1 MPRLPK
7 PSRHLGRVRK
17 EGPSFRA
24 RRLTRGRDLLGPD
37 SVGIRQSLV
46 ALAFSSLTAVVAGGF
61 LAAMTG
67 TLERYPGLL
76 VLVPAAIGMRGNIF
90 GALGSRLA
98 TSIHAGTF
106 RMSRRS
112 EALVTQNVLASGVL
126 SLVTAVMLA
135 LLVKVLSPIF
145 GLDSVIAISD
155 LIVLSAVGALLSFL
169 VLIVVTLGL
178 AARSVHRGWDLDD
191 VNAPLVSAVGD
202 VVTLP
207 ALFIASFLLEID
219 VLTTSLAVVFV
230 LLSLLTLWW
239 SRRSLLTTMRQVLGE
254 SLPILFATG
263 ILLVIAGVVI
273 EHELATFAANRAVLV
288 LVPACL
294 AVAGAIGGILSGR
307 LSSKFHLGVIE
318 PTAIPGRPARRDLI
332 AGLAFALPVFI
343 FNGLLA
349 AGVST
354 LFGFESPGLVSLLW
368 ISVIGGSIATLLA
381 GAIGYYGTAL
391 AVRGGVDPDTYGMP
405 LVTSSVDLGGAA
417 ALVLTIGWVGLS

>member
-7 PSRHLGRVRK
+7 PSRHSGRVRK
-17 EGPSFRA
+17 EERSFRA

-46 ALAFSSLTAVVAGGF
+46 ALGFSSLTAVVAGGF

-169 VLIVVTLGL
+169 VLIAVTLGL
-178 AARSVHRGWDLDD
+178 AARSAHRGWDLDD

-207 ALFIASFLLEID
+207 ALFVASFLLEID
-219 VLTTSLAVVFV
+219 VLTMSLAALFI

-239 SRRSLLTTMRQVLGE
+239 SRRSLLTTMRQVLSE

-294 AVAGAIGGILSGR
+294 AAAGAIGGILSGR

-332 AGLAFALPVFI
+332 AGLAFALPVLI

-349 AGVST
+349 HAVST
-354 LFGFESPGLVSLLW
+354 LCGFESPGLVSLLW

-391 AVRGGVDPDTYGMP
+391 AVRAGVDPDTYGMP

>member
-1 MPRLPK
+1 MSRLSK
-7 PSRHLGRVRK
+7 PSLRLGRVLA
-17 EGPSFRA
+17 EGSPFRA
-24 RRLTRGRDLLGPD
+24 RRSARVRDLLGPD

-106 RMSRRS
+106 RISRRH
-112 EALVTQNVLASGVL
+112 EALVTQNVFASGVL
-126 SLVTAVMLA
+126 SLVTAVILA
-135 LLVKVLSPIF
+135 VLTKILSPIF
-145 GLDSVIAISD
+145 GLDSVVAIAD
-155 LIVLSAVGALLSFL
+155 LVVLSAVGALLSFL
-169 VLIVVTLGL
+169 VLIAVTLSL
-178 AARSVHRGWDLDD
+178 AARSVERGWDLDD

-207 ALFIASFLLEID
+207 ALLVASFLLEID
-219 VLTTSLAVVFV
+219 VLTTTLAVLLV
-230 LLSLLTLWW
+230 LLSVLTLWW
-239 SRRSLLTTMRQVLGE
+239 SRRSLLTMMRQILAE
-254 SLPILFATG
+254 SLPILLATG

-273 EHELATFAANRAVLV
+273 EHELETFAANRAVLV

-294 AVAGAIGGILSGR
+294 AAAGAIGGILSGR
-307 LSSKFHLGVIE
+307 LSTKFHLGVIE

-332 AGLAFALPVFI
+332 AGLAFALPVLI

-349 AGVST
+349 QFASA
-354 LFGFESPGLVSLLW
+354 LFGFESPGFVTLLS

-391 AVRGGVDPDTYGMP
+391 AVRAGVDPDTYGMP

>member
-17 EGPSFRA
+17 EGPSFRV
-24 RRLTRGRDLLGPD
+24 RRLTRGRDFLGPD

-46 ALAFSSLTAVVAGGF
+46 ALGFSSLTAVVAGGF

-169 VLIVVTLGL
+169 VLIAVTLGL
-178 AARSVHRGWDLDD
+178 AARSAHRGWDLDD

-294 AVAGAIGGILSGR
+294 AAAGAIGGILSGR

>member
-1 MPRLPK
+1 
-7 PSRHLGRVRK
+7 
-17 EGPSFRA
+17 
-24 RRLTRGRDLLGPD
+24 
-37 SVGIRQSLV
+37 
-46 ALAFSSLTAVVAGGF
+46 
-61 LAAMTG
+61 MTG
-67 TLERYPGLL
+67 TLERNPGLL

-106 RMSRRS
+106 RMSRRAD
-112 EALVTQNVLASGVL
+112 ALVTQNVLASGVL

-135 LLVKVLSPIF
+135 VITKILSPIF
-145 GLDSVIAISD
+145 GLDSVIGVAD
-155 LIVLSAVGALLSFL
+155 LVVLSAVGALLSFV

-178 AARSVHRGWDLDD
+178 AARSAQRGWDLDD

-207 ALFIASFLLEID
+207 ALFVASFLLEID
-219 VLTTSLAVVFV
+219 ALTTSLASLLV
-230 LLSLLTLWW
+230 LLSLLSLWW
-239 SRRSLLTTMRQVLGE
+239 SRRSLLTTMRQVLAE
-254 SLPILFATG
+254 SLPILLATG

-294 AVAGAIGGILSGR
+294 AAAGAIGGILSGR

-318 PTAIPGRPARRDLI
+318 PTAVPGRPARRDLM
-332 AGLAFALPVFI
+332 AGLAFALPVLI

-349 AGVST
+349 HVASV
-354 LFGFESPGLVSLLW
+354 LFSFESPGLASLLW

-391 AVRGGVDPDTYGMP
+391 AVRAGADPDTYGMP

-417 ALVLTIGWVGLS
+417 ALVLTIGWLGLS

>member
-67 TLERYPGLL
+67 TLQRYPGLL

-169 VLIVVTLGL
+169 VLIAVTLGL
-178 AARSVHRGWDLDD
+178 AARSAHRGWDLDD

-294 AVAGAIGGILSGR
+294 AAAGAIGGILSGR

>member
-7 PSRHLGRVRK
+7 PPRRSGRVRK
-17 EGPSFRA
+17 ERPPFRA
-24 RRLTRGRDLLGPD
+24 RRSARVRDLLGPD
-37 SVGIRQSLV
+37 AVGIRQSLV
-46 ALAFSSLTAVVAGGF
+46 ALGFSSFTAVVAGGF
-61 LAAMTG
+61 LAAMMG
-67 TLERYPGLL
+67 TLERNPGLL

-106 RMSRRS
+106 RMSRRAD
-112 EALVTQNVLASGVL
+112 ALVTQNVLASGVL

-135 LLVKVLSPIF
+135 VITKILSPIF
-145 GLDSVIAISD
+145 GLDSVIGVAD
-155 LIVLSAVGALLSFL
+155 LVVLSTVGALLSFL
-169 VLIVVTLGL
+169 VLIAVTLGL
-178 AARSVHRGWDLDD
+178 AARSAQRGWDLDD

-207 ALFIASFLLEID
+207 ALFVASFLLEID
-219 VLTTSLAVVFV
+219 ALTTSLASLLV
-230 LLSLLTLWW
+230 LLSLLSLWW
-239 SRRSLLTTMRQVLGE
+239 SRRSLLTTMRQVLAE
-254 SLPILFATG
+254 SLPILLATG

-294 AVAGAIGGILSGR
+294 AAAGAIGGILSGR

-318 PTAIPGRPARRDLI
+318 PTAVPGRPARRDLI
-332 AGLAFALPVFI
+332 AGLAFALPVLI

-349 AGVST
+349 HVASV
-354 LFGFESPGLVSLLW
+354 LFSFESPGLASLLW

-391 AVRGGVDPDTYGMP
+391 AVRAGADPDTYGMP

-417 ALVLTIGWVGLS
+417 ALVLTIGWLGLS

>member
-1 MPRLPK
+1 
-7 PSRHLGRVRK
+7 
-17 EGPSFRA
+17 
-24 RRLTRGRDLLGPD
+24 
-37 SVGIRQSLV
+37 
-46 ALAFSSLTAVVAGGF
+46 
-61 LAAMTG
+61 MTG

>member
-7 PSRHLGRVRK
+7 PPRRSGRVRK
-17 EGPSFRA
+17 ERPSFRA
-24 RRLTRGRDLLGPD
+24 RRSARVRDLLGPD
-37 SVGIRQSLV
+37 AVGIRQSLV
-46 ALAFSSLTAVVAGGF
+46 ALGFSSFTAVVAGGF
-61 LAAMTG
+61 LAAMMG
-67 TLERYPGLL
+67 TLERNPGLL

-106 RMSRRS
+106 RMSRRAD
-112 EALVTQNVLASGVL
+112 ALVTQNVLASGVL

-135 LLVKVLSPIF
+135 VITKILSPIF
-145 GLDSVIAISD
+145 GLDSVIGVAD
-155 LIVLSAVGALLSFL
+155 LVVLSAVGALLSFL
-169 VLIVVTLGL
+169 VLIAVTLAL
-178 AARSVHRGWDLDD
+178 AARSAQRGWDLDD

-207 ALFIASFLLEID
+207 ALFVASFLLEID
-219 VLTTSLAVVFV
+219 ALTTSLASLLV
-230 LLSLLTLWW
+230 LLSLLSLWW
-239 SRRSLLTTMRQVLGE
+239 SRRSLLTTMRQVLAE
-254 SLPILFATG
+254 SLPILLATG

-294 AVAGAIGGILSGR
+294 AAAGAIGGILSGR

-318 PTAIPGRPARRDLI
+318 PTAVPGRPARRDLI
-332 AGLAFALPVFI
+332 AGLAFALPVLI

-349 AGVST
+349 HVASV
-354 LFGFESPGLVSLLW
+354 LFSFESPGLASLLW

-391 AVRGGVDPDTYGMP
+391 AVRAGADPDTYGMP

-417 ALVLTIGWVGLS
+417 ALVLTIGWLGLS